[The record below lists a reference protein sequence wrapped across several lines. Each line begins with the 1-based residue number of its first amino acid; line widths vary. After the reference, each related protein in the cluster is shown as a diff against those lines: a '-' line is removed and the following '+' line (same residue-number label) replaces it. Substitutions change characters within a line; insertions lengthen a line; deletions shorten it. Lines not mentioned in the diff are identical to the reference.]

1 MKNQI
6 FVTIFL
12 IVSILGFISCGKK
25 DAKEES
31 YPQHLVNALDK
42 ADGIAVD
49 SQAQAIKEA
58 LNSFYLEHDEYP
70 ASLDDLLPGYLKVET
85 ELIDPWGLKFRLE
98 DRQIISAGKDK
109 NFGTDDDLIYDF

>member
-12 IVSILGFISCGKK
+12 IAALSGFISCGKK
-25 DAKEES
+25 DAKEKS

-42 ADGIAVD
+42 ADAVAVGG
-49 SQAQAIKEA
+49 QAQAIKNA

-70 ASLDDLLPGYLKVET
+70 AGLDDLLPGYLQVET
-85 ELIDPWGLKFRLE
+85 ELIDPWGVKFRIE
-98 DRQIISAGKDK
+98 NQQIISAGKDK
-109 NFGTDDDLIYDF
+109 NFGTADDLAYDF